1 MAAGPP
7 PIPPAEPASLFR
19 PEALRRQ
26 QEAEDGRGLLQV
38 GPPWTWIL
46 LLLLISG
53 LAGALA
59 AAVFGRVEVNGRG
72 RGILRP
78 AAGIRLVLA
87 QVDGTI
93 SQVERH
99 SGDSVGAGDPLARI
113 EAPPV
118 RAQLL
123 EARRQLDSVQDHFR
137 ASAARQD
144 QAQAE
149 QARRLEARAGK
160 LELQIASQRR
170 SLLRATRDL
179 DRNQTLERE
188 GILSPAAADQAR
200 ESLAGAERQ
209 LITAEEILEQVN
221 QERASLA
228 AQRADRLWQ
237 HRQTIQGAEAR
248 VEALTV
254 LLGQTL
260 LAAPEDGRVEA
271 MLARPGEHVR
281 AGQAICK
288 LIPRQ
293 AQLQVVAFLPE
304 KDRAFVRPGDLV
316 HLELD
321 QLPYAEYGTLRARVE
336 RISADLASPF
346 EIHEAL
352 GEHAPPE
359 SATFRVELRLLD
371 AAPAAR
377 AGVPLRSGMLL
388 QARFTLRRQRLITLV
403 LEPLRKWLR

>member
-7 PIPPAEPASLFR
+7 SMPPAGPASPFR
-19 PEALRRQ
+19 PEALRHR
-26 QEAEDGRGLLQV
+26 QEAEEGQGLLQV
-38 GPPWTWIL
+38 APPWTWL
-46 LLLLISG
+46 LLLWLLSG
-53 LAGALA
+53 LASALA
-59 AAVFGRVEVNGRG
+59 AAIFGQVEINGRG

-99 SGDSVGAGDPLARI
+99 SGDPVRAGDPLARI

-118 RAQLL
+118 RAQLV
-123 EARRQLDSVQDHFR
+123 EARRQLEAVHDHFR
-137 ASAARQD
+137 MAAARQD
-144 QAQAE
+144 RAQAE
-149 QARRLEARAGK
+149 QARRLEARAGR
-160 LELQIASQRR
+160 LALQIASQRR
-170 SLLRATRDL
+170 SLDRGAHDL
-179 DRNQTLERE
+179 DRHLALERE

-200 ESLAGAERQ
+200 ESLATVERQ
-209 LITAEEILEQVN
+209 LSGAEQALDQVD
-221 QERASLA
+221 QERAALT

-237 HRQTIQGAEAR
+237 HRQTIQNAEAR

-254 LLGQTL
+254 LHGQTL

-271 MLARPGEHVR
+271 MLVKPGESVR

-288 LIPRQ
+288 LIPGH
-293 AQLQVVAFLPE
+293 AQLHVVTFLPE

-321 QLPYAEYGTLRARVE
+321 QLPYAEYGTLRARIE
-336 RISADLASPF
+336 RISDDLASPF
-346 EIHEAL
+346 EIQEAL
-352 GEHAPPE
+352 GEHPPPE
-359 SATFRVELRLLD
+359 AATFRVELGLLD
-371 AAPAAR
+371 DAPAAR

-403 LEPLRKWLR
+403 LGPLRKWLR